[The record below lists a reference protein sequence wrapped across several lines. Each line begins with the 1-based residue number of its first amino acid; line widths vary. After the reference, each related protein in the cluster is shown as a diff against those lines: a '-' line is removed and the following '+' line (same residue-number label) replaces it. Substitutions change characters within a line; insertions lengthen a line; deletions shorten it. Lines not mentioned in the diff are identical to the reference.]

1 MVIARISNSGNY
13 AILTKIAPKNSRL
26 NSQIARL
33 TRRNTCYLNL
43 SYALSAEPERY
54 GHIYSYDEE
63 DEHHSVPPTEA
74 HEQQITFQVSHY
86 V

>member
-13 AILTKIAPKNSRL
+13 AIVTKIAPKNSRL

-33 TRRNTCYLNL
+33 TSNTCYLNL
-43 SYALSAEPERY
+43 SYVLSAEPERY
-54 GHIYSYDEE
+54 GHIYSHDEE
-63 DEHHSVPPTEA
+63 DKHHSVPPTEA
-74 HEQQITFQVSHY
+74 HEQQITFQVSHC